1 MHSRVQLVESSTSS
15 LLKVM
20 KSFVYFCLIAQ
31 YVAVMSMETV
41 VVENAGS
48 SGVNGLYEE
57 RDPSEIPEGFAFAC
71 KNMNWDSV
79 VMWDQLTN
87 KKSPWFEK
95 EDGSY
100 IYFNRGD
107 GKWWIDNSEGGG
119 VYIAQ
124 AETGTP
130 RFPEQKG
137 YKLLPGAMKPA
148 PNVHLVPKA

>member
-1 MHSRVQLVESSTSS
+1 
-15 LLKVM
+15 M

-100 IYFNRGD
+100 IYFKHIN
-107 GKWWIDNSEGGG
+107 
-119 VYIAQ
+119 
-124 AETGTP
+124 
-130 RFPEQKG
+130 
-137 YKLLPGAMKPA
+137 LLSLSMLFCQI
-148 PNVHLVPKA
+148 PNLIIFTY